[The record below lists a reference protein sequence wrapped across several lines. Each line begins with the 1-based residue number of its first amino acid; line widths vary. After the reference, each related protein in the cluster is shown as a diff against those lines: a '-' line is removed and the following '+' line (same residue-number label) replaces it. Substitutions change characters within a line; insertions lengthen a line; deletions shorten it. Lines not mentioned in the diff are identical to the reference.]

1 MSNKT
6 LVEMIEDI
14 DTSYLTEQEKNA
26 AIVSA
31 QTSEILV
38 GSVFAAVAWVKK
50 VASKGFSIGSAK
62 PSHA

>member
-1 MSNKT
+1 MSNKS
-6 LVEMIEDI
+6 LVEMIESI

-31 QTSEILV
+31 QTSEVLV
-38 GSVFAAVAWVKK
+38 GSVYAAAAWVKK
-50 VASKGFSIGSAK
+50 VVSKGFSIGSAK

>member
-1 MSNKT
+1 MNDKS
-6 LVEMIEDI
+6 LVEMIESI
-14 DTSYLTEQEKNA
+14 DTSYLTEQEKQA

-31 QTSEILV
+31 QTSELLV
-38 GSVFAAVAWVKK
+38 GSVYAAVAWVKK